1 MLSKIKVTDGE
12 GDIRGDGNNDAMN
25 STGKLE
31 HRRGAKRRNARI
43 SKNNCKWG
51 SILEYSGP
59 RATVMINRTRQH
71 PEDDPSPWYEK

>member
-31 HRRGAKRRNARI
+31 HRRGPKGAMR
-43 SKNNCKWG
+43 
-51 SILEYSGP
+51 EYLKI
-59 RATVMINRTRQH
+59 TVNGGV
-71 PEDDPSPWYEK
+71 S